1 MDNPTQV
8 LTTLDR
14 RLDHPVSLVLY
25 GRAAL
30 CLGFDS
36 SRREFA
42 TTQDVDGIIPLDQ
55 ADQLT
60 DDPQFWEAIEL
71 TNKDLESKGLYLTH
85 LFREDQVILRRN
97 WKQRIVPLSRPA
109 TRWLK
114 LFRPATIDL
123 ILTKMMRGNDEEDL
137 KDIEFLLGHDRVS
150 RAAVEEAFAEA
161 FIPDIPELREMFT
174 KAKPIVAELASRSA

>member
-14 RLDHPVSLVLY
+14 RLDHPVPLVLY

-36 SRREFA
+36 TRSEFA

-71 TNKDLESKGLYLTH
+71 TNKDLESKELYLTH
-85 LFREDQVILRRN
+85 LFREDQVILREK
-97 WKQRIVPLSRPA
+97 WKQNIVPLSRPE

-137 KDIEFLLGHDRVS
+137 KDIEFLLGHDRIS
-150 RAAVEEAFAEA
+150 SQAVEAAYAEA
-161 FIPDIPELREMFT
+161 VVPDIPELREAFT
-174 KAKPIVAELASRSA
+174 KAKPIVIELAEHLA

>member
-1 MDNPTQV
+1 VDNPTQV

-36 SRREFA
+36 TRREFA

-55 ADQLT
+55 ADHLT

-85 LFREDQVILRRN
+85 LFREDQVILREK
-97 WKQRIVPLSRPA
+97 WKQNIVPVSRPE

-137 KDIEFLLGHDRVS
+137 KDIEFLVGHDRITPQAFE
-150 RAAVEEAFAEA
+150 AACAEA
-161 FIPDIPELREMFT
+161 VIPDIPELHEAFA